1 MLYHNHSQS
10 LWRLIGHSKGK
21 LNSWDDGGAHFPE
34 ITNDFETKRKIV
46 CRVSWFCIF
55 FLSKRGNKTVT
66 SYFYDWRV
74 RNIRNRFIQFST
86 RGFNPSYR
94 AKACIC
100 HPARSIYNKPINV
113 YVKQK
118 MCSNAS
124 FLFLHAVSAIN
135 CDLFK
140 TACAFIIGLLW
151 PMFLQKKVVWTQNST
166 EEIWEWWM
174 ALCML

>member
-46 CRVSWFCIF
+46 CRVSWFCIFF

-124 FLFLHAVSAIN
+124 FLFFT
-135 CDLFK
+135 CG
-140 TACAFIIGLLW
+140 IGY
-151 PMFLQKKVVWTQNST
+151 
-166 EEIWEWWM
+166 
-174 ALCML
+174 